1 MTSGVVACLQT
12 ELLRLGTHYVLAARE
27 NFDTDSSNSES
38 SGDALFYVDTAAV
51 LADLF
56 CSEAAFQVSEISTLI
71 Q

>member
-1 MTSGVVACLQT
+1 MVVTDMHGVNVVYDRAMSDMAELQT

-51 LADLF
+51 L
-56 CSEAAFQVSEISTLI
+56 QV
-71 Q
+71 